1 MSALPAW
8 LEDGAEVETAGPVAV
23 TVRAP
28 ALCRGCRTSRSM
40 RPRRSTWGRRPMA
53 ERGQASVELVAAVPG
68 VLLAA
73 VLCLQLLAD
82 RLLADARRR
91 GRGGGRDRARLRS
104 PGRAGSRGGAA
115 GLDRRPGRGRRRGR
129 AVDGPTAPTV
139 AVGVGRA
146 SARGQ
151 LDRLGP
157 APGGRRLRP
166 PLLILSSE
174 LAGAGGGLA
183 TAAAVAVELA
193 KPDARLGGD
202 GAVLL
207 AELAGERGRGPTM
220 LAAESARE
228 VERRLRDAGLDAAA
242 RGRLAWLRLDRDDW
256 LDRLRLGLD
265 ASGSLRAAVVHLPPT
280 GFRAALDSEA
290 PEACAALLRAELPAQ
305 RSLAALAVGRV
316 AERRYPRPG
325 RPPRARAGGDASR
338 ACRNRPGR
346 RRLAQ
351 GGAARRGLTGCAG
364 RP

>member
-1 MSALPAW
+1 M
-8 LEDGAEVETAGPVAV
+8 
-23 TVRAP
+23 
-28 ALCRGCRTSRSM
+28 
-40 RPRRSTWGRRPMA
+40 
-53 ERGQASVELVAAVPG
+53 
-68 VLLAA
+68 
-73 VLCLQLLAD
+73 
-82 RLLADARRR
+82 
-91 GRGGGRDRARLRS
+91 
-104 PGRAGSRGGAA
+104 
-115 GLDRRPGRGRRRGR
+115 
-129 AVDGPTAPTV
+129 
-139 AVGVGRA
+139 
-146 SARGQ
+146 
-151 LDRLGP
+151 
-157 APGGRRLRP
+157 RP

-228 VERRLRDAGLDAAA
+228 VERRLREAGLDAAA

-305 RSLAALAVGRV
+305 RSLAALAVVELRSAGIRVRVARRAPGRV
-316 AERRYPRPG
+316 ATRRALAGIDP
-325 RPPRARAGGDASR
+325 GGDASR
-338 ACRNRPGR
+338 R
-346 RRLAQ
+346 
-351 GGAARRGLTGCAG
+351 AARLVRGLTGGCSRASA
-364 RP
+364 PA